1 MKTIG
6 YKIHR
11 SIKEIEIL
19 QGGIDSNSGMW
30 VERFTYRIP
39 LSKENVEQLKKII
52 TTKTLYKKPLTLYQG
67 LHIQFSHSLFSE
79 IFLLLLIFFYL
90 FLKGIGV
97 SLVISVILLFSEIYL
112 TLNILLSILRG
123 IANLYFSFYNAPKG
137 K

>member
-1 MKTIG
+1 MLITLLLT
-6 YKIHR
+6 
-11 SIKEIEIL
+11 S
-19 QGGIDSNSGMW
+19 SG
-30 VERFTYRIP
+30 
-39 LSKENVEQLKKII
+39 ENVEQLKKII

>member
-39 LSKENVEQLKKII
+39 LSKENVEQLKKLGA
-52 TTKTLYKKPLTLYQG
+52 K
-67 LHIQFSHSLFSE
+67 E
-79 IFLLLLIFFYL
+79 
-90 FLKGIGV
+90 V
-97 SLVISVILLFSEIYL
+97 
-112 TLNILLSILRG
+112 
-123 IANLYFSFYNAPKG
+123 
-137 K
+137 